1 MSRCAHEKTFWG
13 FWTKVEIFGQE
24 MGIFVKKLISTKNR
38 SLVMKLTDKK
48 NEKYNPESKVF
59 LLTKIFEKFKFLYSW
74 PIAFDKTF
82 NFCPKLRETKR
93 RFVTNEKKTFARKTA
108 ILCPKISCRKVPVEK
123 KK

>member
-1 MSRCAHEKTFWG
+1 
-13 FWTKVEIFGQE
+13 
-24 MGIFVKKLISTKNR
+24 
-38 SLVMKLTDKK
+38 MKLTDKK

-93 RFVTNEKKTFARKTA
+93 RFVTNEKKHLPEKPQFCAQKF
-108 ILCPKISCRKVPVEK
+108 PVEK
-123 KK
+123 YL